1 MAGVVSNN
9 GWIWYVVL
17 AFLCFF
23 CDLGA
28 STDSLRGGESVTP
41 NRTLVS
47 AGGNFALGFFRPGNS
62 SSSFLGI
69 WYNTDNTSV
78 IWVANRESPLPQ
90 DSEPLLKLGDDG
102 NLVLFDGEG
111 NIIWS
116 TNISISGGG
125 FAGNSSLA
133 LLLDSGDLIVKQGES
148 TVWESF
154 DGDSDALMP
163 GMKLKVNKKTGKRN
177 LIRSWIGSDDPR
189 PGKFSWG
196 MDPKGS
202 PQFLIWKEDKPYY
215 RSNLYQD
222 GFTYS
227 RYFPT
232 LGYSAYYS
240 FATENNDEYFSYGY
254 ADTSIQIR
262 FILIPDG
269 HIKALLRQKKSDKW
283 LIRWQVP
290 ATDCEFYARC
300 GAFGTCEQNNSD
312 SVCCCLTGF
321 KPKSQKDW
329 DKGEYGG
336 GCVRRKALQ
345 CDENDRFMRLPRMKW
360 PDHSTSLGNMTFEEC
375 EIACSRN
382 CSCSAFAYANIST
395 DSTVNCLN
403 WFGDLVDLT
412 HNYSAGLNG
421 FGQDLYVRVH
431 ASELDGSGGNEHSPH
446 KNKGLVAI
454 IIVASVSAFVLVAVS
469 AYILNRK
476 YFRRKDWVCMK
487 SSTHVNSMSTTPLA
501 GKDDNIEL
509 LQFSLFRIIDATNNF
524 DEENKLGEGGFGPVY
539 KGFLSEFGMVAIKR
553 LSKRS
558 SQGLEEFMNELKLI
572 AKLQH
577 TNLVSLLGCCID
589 DEEKILIYEYLPKRS
604 LDTVLFD
611 EFKKDSLDWS
621 TRFRIIEGVA
631 QGILYLHKYSRLKV
645 IHRDLKASNIL
656 LDEGMKPKISDFG
669 MARIFGIDQTQAET
683 NHVVGTYGY
692 IPPEYVMQ
700 GQFSEKSDV
709 FSFGVLLLEIVSG
722 QKNSNFFQTKLSSSL
737 LGWAWENWKEG
748 RALEFVDPAI
758 SESCDSL
765 KVIRCI
771 EVGLLCVQAIPTDR
785 PTMTEVVLML
795 SNDPAAPIPALKEP
809 AFVSSNSNA
818 IVSTSYRESSD
829 SYSRNNVTISVL
841 EPR

>member
-1 MAGVVSNN
+1 MAGDM
-9 GWIWYVVL
+9 GWVYCISFVLL
-17 AFLCFF
+17 AFLCIF
-23 CDLGA
+23 CNLGA
-28 STDSLRGGESVTP
+28 STDSLRRGESVTL

-47 AGGNFALGFFRPGNS
+47 TGGNFALGFFRPGNS

-69 WYNTDNTSV
+69 WYNTDNNTV
-78 IWVANRESPLPQ
+78 IWVANRDSPLPQ
-90 DSEPLLKLGDDG
+90 DSEAVLKLGDDG
-102 NLVLFDGEG
+102 NLVLLGGRG
-111 NIIWS
+111 NTNTIWS
-116 TNISISGGG
+116 TNISGGG
-125 FAGNSSLA
+125 FAGNSSVA

-148 TVWESF
+148 VVWESF

-163 GMKLKVNKKTGKRN
+163 GMRLKVNKKTGKRN
-177 LIRSWIGSDDPR
+177 LIRSWIGRDDPR

-240 FATENNDEYFSYGY
+240 FATENDDEYFSYGY

-269 HIKALLRQKKSDKW
+269 HIQAFLRQKKSDNW

-300 GAFGTCEQNNSD
+300 GAFGTCEQNDSD

-329 DKGEYGG
+329 DKGDYGG
-336 GCVRRKALQ
+336 GCVRRKDLQ
-345 CDENDRFMRLPRMKW
+345 CDGNDRFMRLPRMKW

-395 DSTVNCLN
+395 DSSVNCLN

-431 ASELDGSGGNEHSPH
+431 ASELDGSGGNEHSAR

-454 IIVASVSAFVLVAVS
+454 IVASVSAFFLVAVL

-476 YFRRKDWVCMK
+476 YFRRKDWVSKK
-487 SSTHVNSMSTTPLA
+487 STLVNSMSTTPLA
-501 GKDDNIEL
+501 GKDDIEL
-509 LQFSLFRIIDATNNF
+509 LQFSLFRIIDATDNF
-524 DEENKLGEGGFGPVY
+524 DEANKLGEGGFGPVY

-604 LDTVLFD
+604 LDTFLFD

-621 TRFRIIEGVA
+621 TRFQIIEGVA

-722 QKNSNFFQTKLSSSL
+722 QKNSNFFQTKLSFSL

-748 RALEFVDPAI
+748 RALEFIDPAI

-765 KVIRCI
+765 KVVRCI

-841 EPR
+841 NPR